1 MIPYLRYLKN
11 ILSPLFLAVFLWDAL
26 TETDISTIPKT
37 THIGGRFDNVHSPLI
52 TLTIQSHAG
61 NIWSC
66 QVISHLRTT
75 VTKCDPFFLCL
86 GLIFFTRNQRNQTR
100 DGWVG
105 SLNAT
110 SVLCHPSKCSVG
122 QTFFLQQRLRLI
134 RAIKDGLISRETLD
148 MKVNY
153 AEEKQKAL
161 VNKLGMLIQHRGD
174 SLNAGASARV
184 KTASSLFS
192 SLSTTTVYRIGAPT

>member
-11 ILSPLFLAVFLWDAL
+11 ILSPLFLAVLLWDAL

-37 THIGGRFDNVHSPLI
+37 THIGDRFDNVHSPLI

-122 QTFFLQQRLRLI
+122 QTFFLQQRLPSHSSNQGWAYLARNIGYESKLC
-134 RAIKDGLISRETLD
+134 RRET
-148 MKVNY
+148 KSFG
-153 AEEKQKAL
+153 E
-161 VNKLGMLIQHRGD
+161 
-174 SLNAGASARV
+174 
-184 KTASSLFS
+184 
-192 SLSTTTVYRIGAPT
+192 